1 MIKNLPSTPDAI
13 LEMEWG
19 DYEPHFKALQLTQ
32 LTSENINDWL
42 LGWSALADRLDEQ
55 YTRLFVATTQFTN
68 DEGIEKRFN
77 HFVESVQPQAR
88 TEEQKLKEKLLASGL
103 QPENFKMGLKKMRA
117 EADIFREENLELL
130 VEEQKLNAEYNKI
143 LGAQTV
149 LWEGEERTASQMYSL
164 LFEKDRAIRE
174 KAWKLTVEVRLK
186 NRDAI
191 NDLWKKFMAVRLKIA
206 QNAGLPDYRAYVWEQ
221 KFRFDYSPEDC
232 KTFHRA
238 IEEVFVPSAKRIF
251 EKRRLK
257 LGLESAR
264 PWDQMVDTSDED
276 PLKPYQTV
284 AELKSKA
291 KNIFTKVDAK
301 FGEYFQIM
309 IDENLLDLDSRKNK
323 APGGYNLIYGVS
335 QKPFIFMNN
344 TGTHDDVTTLLHEG
358 GHAFHAFEAGVVPY
372 FHERSENY
380 VPAEFAE
387 VASMAMELLASP
399 YLTKE
404 HGGFYTEGESARARL
419 DHLEGIITM
428 LPYLTLVDAFQHWI
442 YENPQEGSDPILCE
456 NQWAEL
462 WDRFMPYVDYSGL
475 EDAKKTIWHRQL
487 HIHTLPFYYIEYAFA
502 QLGAVQ
508 VWANA
513 LKDQK
518 QAVEK
523 YRKAL
528 ALGSTVSLPELFEA
542 AGAKFSFDTQT
553 IKIYVDL
560 IEEQI
565 EKLEQIKN

>member
-1 MIKNLPSTPDAI
+1 MIKNLPSTPNAI
-13 LEMEWG
+13 LEMEWI
-19 DYEPHFKALQLTQ
+19 DYEPHFKALQSTQ

-68 DEGIEKRFN
+68 DEEIEKRFN
-77 HFVESVQPQAR
+77 HFVEAVQPQAR

-103 QPENFKMGLKKMRA
+103 QPENFRMGLKKMRA
-117 EADIFREENLELL
+117 EADIFNKANLELL

-143 LGAQTV
+143 LGSQTV

-164 LFEKDRAIRE
+164 LFEKDRAVRE

-186 NRDAI
+186 NRDAV

-251 EKRRLK
+251 EKRRHK
-257 LGLESAR
+257 LGLESMR
-264 PWDQMVDTSDED
+264 PWDQMVDTSNAN

-284 AELKSKA
+284 EELKSKA
-291 KNIFTKVDAK
+291 KDIFTKVDPK
-301 FGEYFQIM
+301 FGEYFQTM

-335 QKPFIFMNN
+335 KSPFIFMNN
-344 TGTHDDVTTLLHEG
+344 TGTHDDVVTLLHEG

-399 YLTKE
+399 YLSKE

-419 DHLEGIITM
+419 EHLESIITM

-442 YENPQEGSDPILCE
+442 YENPQDGSDPILCE
-456 NQWAEL
+456 NKWGEL
-462 WDRFMPYVDYSGL
+462 WDRFIPYIDYSGF
-475 EDAKKTIWHRQL
+475 EDAKKTYWHRQL

-542 AGAKFSFDTQT
+542 AGAKFSFDAKT

-565 EKLEQIKN
+565 DKLEQIKN